1 VYPVSWAW
9 GIDVEVVARCSCHYC
24 GHSRVAVMFAGLS
37 ELQLADI
44 VWLPTLFLTIII
56 TG

>member
-1 VYPVSWAW
+1 
-9 GIDVEVVARCSCHYC
+9 VEVVARCSCHYC